1 MPVKEDIVQNVVE
14 NPMMVKDQQPPET
27 QHKFGPTAVLKN
39 GVLGNFEPKD
49 KPPKN
54 RPGID

>member
-1 MPVKEDIVQNVVE
+1 MV
-14 NPMMVKDQQPPET
+14 VKDQKPPEP

-39 GVLGNFEPKD
+39 EVLGNFEPKD
-49 KPPKN
+49 QPPKN